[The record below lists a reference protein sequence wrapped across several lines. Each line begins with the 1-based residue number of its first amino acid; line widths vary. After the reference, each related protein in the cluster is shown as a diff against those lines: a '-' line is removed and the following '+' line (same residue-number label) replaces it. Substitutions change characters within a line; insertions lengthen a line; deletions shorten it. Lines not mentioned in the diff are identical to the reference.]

1 MSDPLGRLESLA
13 RQASWFAL
21 DNSEKADSLI
31 TCQPA
36 LWVLLG
42 RGDTLAEALADPDCG
57 RIVAS
62 TRPADD
68 LFKYAEGMLV
78 GKYLKILIPER
89 FHLHHDRFFAS
100 YSLDPTPRQM
110 GGQRA
115 ELPGLC
121 KDGTEILL
129 EIGLHPKFIRMRQLA
144 VATLAKRRLDDG
156 TQ

>member
-1 MSDPLGRLESLA
+1 MSDPLTRLETLA
-13 RQASWFAL
+13 RHASWFAL

-42 RGDTLAEALADPDCG
+42 RGETIKEVLADPDCG
-57 RIVAS
+57 RIVAT

-68 LFKYAEGMLV
+68 LFGYAEGMLV
-78 GKYLKILIPER
+78 GRNIKVVIPER
-89 FHLHHDRFFAS
+89 FHPHHDQFFAA
-100 YSLDPTPRQM
+100 YSLDPTHRQM

-121 KDGTEILL
+121 KNGTEILL

-144 VATLAKRRLDDG
+144 IATLARKRADNAS
-156 TQ
+156 